1 MELFKTII
9 LMSILMIMFMFAG
22 AALGGEQ
29 GMIIAFVVALGMNFF
44 SYFFSDKIVLKRYR
58 AVKVDENNA
67 KGLLDIVKTLCLNA
81 NIPVPAVYIIPERVP
96 NAFATGRNPNNA
108 AVAVTERLLEIL
120 NKDEIEG
127 VIAHELSHVRHYD
140 ILTGTIAAVI
150 AGAIAMLAN
159 FAKFGAMSG
168 NARQNKNNAV
178 LLLIAAVV
186 MPLAASIIQMA
197 ISREREFKADKGAA
211 LMTGKPQHLA
221 SALSKLEN
229 YSKNYAMHQANEQT
243 AHMFIINPFG
253 SVKQTLSALFRT
265 HPKTSDRIAALNEI
279 QKQLREY

>member
-9 LMSILMIMFMFAG
+9 LMSILIVMFMFAG

-29 GMIIAFVVALGMNFF
+29 GMLIAFVMALGMNFF

-67 KGLLDIVKTLCLNA
+67 KGLLDIVRNLCLNA
-81 NIPVPAVYIIPERVP
+81 NIPIPAVYIIPERVP

-108 AVAVTERLLEIL
+108 AVAVTEGLLEIL

-127 VIAHELSHVRHYD
+127 VIAHELSHVKHYD
-140 ILTGTIAAVI
+140 ILTGTIAAVM

-159 FAKFGAMSG
+159 FAKFGAVSG
-168 NARQNKNNAV
+168 NRQNKNNAI

-211 LMTGKPQHLA
+211 LMTGKPEHLA

-279 QKQLREY
+279 QKQLKGY